1 MAQTNYSKTFGKA
14 LRANGVSSR
23 EQYQLEAVFNVKRG
37 EELSQSKLTDDDV
50 RLIHDAK
57 VNREAL
63 RDHIRLSLSNEA
75 LARQFGV
82 HVRTI
87 EKVLSYGSWRH
98 VK

>member
-14 LRANGVSSR
+14 LRAKDVSSR
-23 EQYQLEAVFNVKRG
+23 EQYRLDAVFSVKRG
-37 EELSQSKLTDDDV
+37 EELAQSKLTEDDV
-50 RLIHDAK
+50 RLIHEAK
-57 VNREAL
+57 VNREDL
-63 RDHIRLSLSNEA
+63 REHIRLSLSNEA

-87 EKVLSYGSWRH
+87 EKVLSYESWRH

>member
-14 LRANGVSSR
+14 LRPDGVKSR
-23 EQYQLEAVFNVKRG
+23 EQYQLDAVFMAKRG
-37 EELSQSKLTDDDV
+37 EDMPWSKLTEDDV
-50 RLIHDAK
+50 RLIHEAK
-57 VNREAL
+57 EKREDL
-63 RDHIRLSLSNEA
+63 REHIRLSLSNDA

-87 EKVLSYGSWRH
+87 EKVLAYDSWRH